1 MSHSESQLI
10 SGSPQ
15 TATIRGI
22 PKTLRKSSHSGA
34 KDQHQQG
41 AGIAEKA
48 AGTPGGERK
57 GPVMYHDLDH
67 FAGLWAKEE
76 AAVFDKALDAQRKVD
91 EDLWKRTK

>member
-1 MSHSESQLI
+1 MKQI
-10 SGSPQ
+10 
-15 TATIRGI
+15 TIRGI
-22 PKTLRKSSHSGA
+22 PKDVEKVVKQEAARKKTSINKALVSLL
-34 KDQHQQG
+34 
-41 AGIAEKA
+41 EKA